1 MEGTIG
7 VGSWVKIYEIL
18 LLTCVFRQYS
28 GIHSQFDAGAIAKV
42 SDGYT
47 IGSVVG
53 CIKDVLTC
61 KRNLQLRVQPLT
73 HLELINALR

>member
-1 MEGTIG
+1 MTMQTDIK
-7 VGSWVKIYEIL
+7 VHFGSSVSFNCF
-18 LLTCVFRQYS
+18 TSQYS

>member
-1 MEGTIG
+1 MNIF
-7 VGSWVKIYEIL
+7 SKICLSELSLNWI
-18 LLTCVFRQYS
+18 RQYS